1 MKKILLL
8 LIIIVTHS
16 GIYAQNDSIYFWKSG
31 VLLEMRSIKP
41 ADLDSI
47 TFKRPAT
54 PTLETYDLIT
64 TTTVEAL
71 VASANATPTVFTTDD
86 IIEAYVTSSD
96 ESNNFF
102 KSISFQTIPTD
113 GSAPK
118 GFSVFLDET
127 TLYSKGFT
135 PGRKVYIKLNGLYRA
150 MVNGSLQIGSLFQGS
165 IGRITASEWR
175 DHLFLSAT
183 IVDENTFIRTL
194 GIADA
199 QADANINTLI
209 ELDNVQ
215 FNDQA
220 ITSTY
225 YDANN
230 DLGGATNHL
239 LIDSEGNTIII
250 RTSSFANYAAWPVA
264 PGRGK
269 VRGVLTKF
277 GTTYQ
282 FIARTQ
288 NDIIL
293 DGPRNVTL
301 FSGNFEDV
309 TNTGNNQFI
318 ALTGWSNVSMNG
330 GAERWEARIFNNNKY
345 AQFSSFG
352 LTPPENNVDTRLI
365 TPAINLDSTT
375 GEFLRFGSKVAFAN
389 GEAVTVWI
397 STNYNGAGTVA
408 SVNAATWTQLPS
420 TFAPQSS
427 SDPVNFVSSGN
438 IDLSSYSG
446 NVYISFRYV
455 GGTNGIT
462 SRYQIDNIQVIA
474 Q

>member
-1 MKKILLL
+1 MKKILLMVSL
-8 LIIIVTHS
+8 FTVLFAS
-16 GIYAQNDSIYFWKSG
+16 AQTQDSLFVWKAG
-31 VLLEMRSIKP
+31 VLVHKQSIKP
-41 ADLDSI
+41 ADMDSI
-47 TFKRPAT
+47 TFKRPAP
-54 PTLETYDLIT
+54 PTLETYELIT
-64 TTTVEAL
+64 TTTVEAI
-71 VASANATPTVFTTDD
+71 VAAANASPTVFTTDD

-96 ESNNFF
+96 ESNNFY

-113 GSAPK
+113 GSAPT
-118 GFSVFLDET
+118 GFSVVVDEA

-135 PGRKVYIKLNGLYRA
+135 PGRKIYIKLNGLYRA
-150 MVNGSLQIGSLFQGS
+150 MVNGSLRIGSLFLGS

-175 DHLFLSAT
+175 DHLFPSAT
-183 IVDENTFIRTL
+183 IVDENTFVRTL
-194 GIADA
+194 SIADA

-239 LIDSEGNTIII
+239 LIDSEGNTIIF

-288 NDIIL
+288 DDIIL

-309 TNTGNNQFI
+309 STTGNNQFV

-330 GAERWEARIFNNNKY
+330 GTERWEARIFSNNRY

-365 TPAINLDSTT
+365 TPAINLDATT

-397 STNYNGAGTVA
+397 STNYSGAGTVA
-408 SVNAATWTQLPS
+408 SINAATWTQLTA
-420 TFAPQSS
+420 TFNHQSS
-427 SDPVNFVSSGN
+427 SFPANFVSSGN
-438 IDLSSYSG
+438 IDLSSYFG
-446 NVYISFRYV
+446 NVYISFRYA

-462 SRYQIDNIQVIA
+462 TTYQIDNIEVIA